1 MAAPRRNLTF
11 FAPKAVAL
19 ATLVGCGAAQVK
31 GQEGDRRVV
40 ELDPIVMQVDK
51 SGGKPEV
58 YVKDREEMRAD
69 ASAALKAR
77 QWTACQK
84 GFDRLLADFP
94 SDPSAYAFA
103 FNSGLCALQ
112 GGRPLDA
119 VTRFAKSK
127 QLGKGSR
134 HARDALFMVAESHEA
149 AEQWAMAAAVYK
161 SALEDAQVQ
170 ADIGGKLGL
179 LDELEAWARLG
190 INLRKSGE
198 PKDAETAFKRVE
210 RLYEDNRETPTVAE
224 SEWVARS
231 YFERA
236 EIYYDLFASIRFKL
250 PVERMQRELED
261 KSNLFIKAEGVYYR
275 CVRLHIKPWALAA
288 GFRVGALYQ
297 RLIEDID
304 NAEVPPDLDTFTM
317 EVYRDV
323 LWGHTEKLAKRAV
336 TIYDKNLELAERLGD
351 GGSEW
356 AEKSRDGKR
365 KMEAAI
371 DANQLRHAKLEK
383 YKKGEAVDLP
393 GVPTPEAALPADPT
407 PTAPPPPPPNKTAKP
422 GKKK

>member
-1 MAAPRRNLTF
+1 MAIARPTLRQHVAQLV
-11 FAPKAVAL
+11 AWAAL
-19 ATLVGCGAAQVK
+19 AGCGAAQVK
-31 GQEGDRRVV
+31 GAAADRRVV

-51 SGGKPEV
+51 SGAKPEV

-77 QWTACQK
+77 QWTPCQK

-94 SDPSAYAFA
+94 ADPSAYAFA
-103 FNSGLCALQ
+103 FNAGLCALQ

-119 VTRFAKSK
+119 VTRFARSQ
-127 QLGKGSR
+127 QLAKGSR

-149 AEQWAMAAAVYK
+149 AEQWTMAAARYK
-161 SALEDAQVQ
+161 AALDDPQVQ
-170 ADIGGKLGL
+170 AEIGGALGL

-190 INLRKSGE
+190 INLRKAGE
-198 PKDAETAFKRVE
+198 PKDAESAFKRVE
-210 RLYEDNRETPTVAE
+210 RLYEDNRETPAVAE

-275 CVRLHIKPWALAA
+275 CVRMHIKPWALAA

-304 NAEVPPDLDTFTM
+304 HAEVPPDLDAFTM

-356 AEKSRDGKR
+356 ADKSREGKR

-371 DANQLRHAKLEK
+371 EANQLRRLKLEK
-383 YKKGEAVDLP
+383 YKKGEVVDLP
-393 GVPTPEAALPADPT
+393 GVPTPDVAPPPADPT
-407 PTAPPPPPPNKTAKP
+407 ATVAPAKP
-422 GKKK
+422 APATKKK